1 MGSNLSDN
9 PTSIQ
14 TDLSTILGDQVP
26 SYNLVARWVACFK
39 EVQEDVEYKGRNYRF
54 IQANIEFFR
63 SLIEGNPISTYYD
76 IEAEMGIS
84 QNTINHLAND
94 CLTMRKITSMLI
106 SIF

>member
-1 MGSNLSDN
+1 MRSNLSDN

-54 IQANIEFFR
+54 IQANIAFVR
-63 SLIEGNPISTYYD
+63 SLIEGPF
-76 IEAEMGIS
+76 
-84 QNTINHLAND
+84 Q
-94 CLTMRKITSMLI
+94 LI
-106 SIF
+106 MILKLRWVSPKTQLII